1 MPVADLNKKIIFNL
15 ECPAHLSKIEYVDRR
30 QEGFFVEVLRS
41 GTKSFY
47 QRYIDGHGRKRQI
60 KIGRVGIVPLT
71 EARARGV
78 QIKADVSLGR
88 DPKRAALDLHA
99 IPTLKAFA
107 TARYLPHI
115 QQVKRSWKIDEVI
128 IRCHLIPHLGKFY
141 LDEIT
146 DQMVLKMMTDM
157 RAAGY
162 ANGTCNRPA
171 IFLKVMLNLARQW
184 GILPPDGGALR
195 KVQLFDEVKRQRFL
209 STAEMRAL
217 MASLQVDEN
226 QQAAKAIE
234 LLLLTGARRNEV
246 TQARWEHVDLERNTL
261 LVPLS
266 KSGRPRTISL
276 NAAAAALVAALPSR
290 GKSDWLFPS
299 PVTGRPSPALYFPW
313 ERVRKRA
320 GLEALRLH
328 DLRHSYASNL
338 VNGGVSLYVVQQLL
352 GHTNPQTTQRYAH
365 LEQDTLAR
373 ASEVAAAAVQRAVD
387 GNGETGPSD

>member
-1 MPVADLNKKIIFNL
+1 MPI
-15 ECPAHLSKIEYVDRR
+15 AHLNVKFVVEAACPLGRSKIEYVDRQ
-30 QEGFFVEVLRS
+30 QEGFFIEVLRS
-41 GTKSFY
+41 GTKSYY
-47 QRYIDGHGRKRQI
+47 QRYLDSHGRKRQI
-60 KIGRVGIVPLT
+60 KIGRVGVVPLPD
-71 EARARGV
+71 ARKRAL

-88 DPKRAALDLHA
+88 DPKRARLDLRA
-99 IPTLKAFA
+99 IPTLKEFA
-107 TARYLPHI
+107 LERYLPHI
-115 QQVKRSWKIDEVI
+115 QQTKRSWQADEGI
-128 IRCHLIPHLGKFY
+128 IRCHLLPHLGRFY

-146 DQMVLKMMTDM
+146 DQMVLKMMTKM

-171 IFLKVMLNLARQW
+171 IFLKIMLNLARQW
-184 GILPPDGGALR
+184 GILPDGRGLT
-195 KVQLFDEVKRQRFL
+195 KKFQLFDEVKRQRFL
-209 STAEMRAL
+209 SASEMRAL
-217 MASLQVDEN
+217 MTALQVDEN

-246 TQARWEHVDLERNTL
+246 TQARWEHVNLEQNTM

-276 NAAAAALVAALPSR
+276 SAAAVSLIAGLPSFGR
-290 GKSDWLFPS
+290 SEWLFPS
-299 PVTGRPSPALYFPW
+299 ARTGRPCSALYYPW

-320 GLEALRLH
+320 GLDAVRLH

-365 LEQDTLAR
+365 LEQETLAK
-373 ASEVAAAAVQRAVD
+373 ASEVAAAAVKRAV
-387 GNGETGPSD
+387 GGP

>member
-1 MPVADLNKKIIFNL
+1 MPITHLSMKFVLKAA
-15 ECPAHLSKIEYVDRR
+15 CPLGQSKIEYVDRQ
-30 QEGFFVEVLRS
+30 QEGFFIEVLRS
-41 GTKSFY
+41 GTKSYY
-47 QRYIDGHGRKRQI
+47 QRYLDTHGRKRQI
-60 KIGRVGIVPLT
+60 KIGRVGVVPLPD
-71 EARARGV
+71 ARKRAL

-88 DPKRAALDLHA
+88 DPKRARLDLRA
-99 IPTLKAFA
+99 IPTLKEFA
-107 TARYLPHI
+107 LARYLPHI
-115 QQVKRSWKIDEVI
+115 QQTKRSWQSDEGI
-128 IRCHLIPHLGKFY
+128 IRCHLLPHLGRFY

-146 DQMVLKMMTDM
+146 DQMVLKMMTEM

-171 IFLKVMLNLARQW
+171 IFLKIMLNLARQW
-184 GILPPDGGALR
+184 GILPDGRGLT
-195 KVQLFDEVKRQRFL
+195 KKLQLFDEVKRQRFL
-209 STAEMRAL
+209 SASEMRAL
-217 MASLQVDEN
+217 MTALQVDEN

-246 TQARWEHVDLERNTL
+246 TQVRWEHVNLEQNTM

-276 NAAAAALVAALPSR
+276 SAAAAFLIAGLPSFGR
-290 GKSDWLFPS
+290 SEWLFPS
-299 PVTGRPSPALYFPW
+299 VRTGRPSSALYYPW

-320 GLEALRLH
+320 GLDAVRLH

-365 LEQDTLAR
+365 LEQETLTK
-373 ASEVAAAAVQRAVD
+373 ASEVAAAAVKRAV
-387 GNGETGPSD
+387 GSP